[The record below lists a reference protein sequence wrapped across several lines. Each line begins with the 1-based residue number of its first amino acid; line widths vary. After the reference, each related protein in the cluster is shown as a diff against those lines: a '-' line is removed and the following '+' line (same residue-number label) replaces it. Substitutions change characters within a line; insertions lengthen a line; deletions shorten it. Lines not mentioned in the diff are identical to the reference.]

1 MKFFIFNRFA
11 CGCLATGM
19 GIFGVRHLSNEE
31 IMSIAWIFL
40 LLAGFFEICF
50 TIALKFSNGF
60 SKLLPSI
67 ITVVFIVL
75 SFFSV
80 SQAMKEIPIG
90 TAYAV
95 WAGIGAAGTVVC
107 GILFFGDSYHII
119 RLLSIMLIVIGIIGL
134 KLAHCD

>member
-1 MKFFIFNRFA
+1 
-11 CGCLATGM
+11 
-19 GIFGVRHLSNEE
+19 
-31 IMSIAWIFL
+31 MSLAWIFL

-50 TIALKFSNGF
+50 TIALKFSQGF
-60 SKLLPSI
+60 IRLIPSI
-67 ITVVFIVL
+67 ITVIFIVL

-80 SQAMKEIPIG
+80 SQAMKTIPIG

-107 GILFFGDSYHII
+107 GIIFFGDSYHFI
-119 RLLSIMLIVIGIIGL
+119 RLISIFLIIIGIIGL

>member
-1 MKFFIFNRFA
+1 
-11 CGCLATGM
+11 
-19 GIFGVRHLSNEE
+19 
-31 IMSIAWIFL
+31 MSTAWIFL

-50 TIALKFSNGF
+50 TIALKLSNGF
-60 SKLLPSI
+60 TKLLPSI

-80 SQAMKEIPIG
+80 SQAMKTISIG

-107 GILFFGDSYHII
+107 GILFFGDSYHFVRII
-119 RLLSIMLIVIGIIGL
+119 SISLIVIGIIGL
-134 KLAHCD
+134 KLAHLD

>member
-1 MKFFIFNRFA
+1 
-11 CGCLATGM
+11 
-19 GIFGVRHLSNEE
+19 
-31 IMSIAWIFL
+31 MSTAWIFL

-60 SKLLPSI
+60 TKLIPSI
-67 ITVVFIVL
+67 ITIVFIFL

-80 SQAMKEIPIG
+80 SQAMKVISIG

-119 RLLSIMLIVIGIIGL
+119 RLISISLIVIGIIGL
-134 KLAHCD
+134 KLAHFD